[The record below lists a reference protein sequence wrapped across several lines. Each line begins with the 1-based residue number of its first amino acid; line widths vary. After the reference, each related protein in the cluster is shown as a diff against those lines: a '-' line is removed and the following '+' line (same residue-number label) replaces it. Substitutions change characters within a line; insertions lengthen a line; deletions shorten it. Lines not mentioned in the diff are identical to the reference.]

1 MKLAEFKL
9 RVINGLNGWVDDYF
23 GSSAMNERFI
33 NSTLKLLIKQNAN
46 KFDKYIYMFAD
57 ENGEI
62 NAREVV
68 ESYAGMLGDDGWT
81 FDLKQYITNDT
92 IRDFIPNKVL
102 IIKKDDLMALVK

>member
-1 MKLAEFKL
+1 MKVAEFKI
-9 RVINGLNGWVDDYF
+9 RIINGLNGWVDDYF
-23 GSSAMNERFI
+23 GASSLNEKFI

-46 KFDKYIYMFAD
+46 KYDKYIYMFAD

-62 NAREVV
+62 NAKDVI
-68 ESYAGMLGDDGWT
+68 ESYANLLGDDGLT
-81 FDLKQYITNDT
+81 FDLKQYISNNI